1 MSVIKKSYET
11 GIPGNGHARESV
23 GMCSLW
29 SYKVVM
35 NVQYGALVVHGQLQ
49 ISGVGDRKTAWVVVL
64 ML

>member
-1 MSVIKKSYET
+1 MK
-11 GIPGNGHARESV
+11 GIPGNGHAREFV
-23 GMCSLW
+23 GMCSLR
-29 SYKVVM
+29 SYMVVM